1 VTNNDNT
8 LFEKEHEDVLR
19 SIRISRIIPPI
30 IIGLLVVA
38 YLLWNSFD
46 AEAFSAIEWSSR
58 MIFWFMLALVLLLVR
73 HLAYAARI
81 RLLSMNTF
89 NWKKA
94 IELIF
99 IWEFSSSVSPT
110 SVGGSAV
117 ALFVLSQEKI
127 SAARVSAIVLYSV
140 VVDTL
145 FFIFAIPLLYMIF
158 GSQIIRPDIVQLSD
172 LGAWGLTF
180 MLTYIFIVAYG
191 CFFFYGLVINPVLL
205 KKVVVSLTYIPFLRR
220 WRTRAVKF
228 GDDLIIASK
237 EILKNTFSFH
247 IKAFLF
253 TVIAWSCRFL
263 LLSCIIIA
271 FTNISTDFWSQFA
284 LYGRLQ
290 TMYVIMQF
298 SPTPGGA
305 GFAEFVFEG
314 FLSDYVPAGIAL
326 VVAFV
331 WRLISYYFYLFA
343 GAVVVPNWL
352 RNVLNERKLAKS
364 NA

>member
-1 VTNNDNT
+1 MTKNDKT
-8 LFEKEHEDVLR
+8 RFEDEHEDVLK
-19 SIRISRIIPPI
+19 SIRISRIIAPI
-30 IIGLLVVA
+30 LIGLLVVA
-38 YLLWNSFD
+38 YLLWQSFD
-46 AEAFSAIEWSSR
+46 PVAFAKIEWSSR

-81 RLLSMNTF
+81 RLLSMDSF
-89 NWKKA
+89 SWKKA

-127 SAARVSAIVLYSV
+127 STARVSAIVLYSV
-140 VVDTL
+140 VVDTI
-145 FFIFAIPLLYMIF
+145 FFIFAIPLLYLIF
-158 GSQIIRPDIVQLSD
+158 GSQIIRPDILQFSD
-172 LGAWGLTF
+172 LGAWGYTF
-180 MLTYIFIVAYG
+180 MITYIFIVAYG
-191 CFFFYGLVINPVLL
+191 CFFFYGLVVNPILL
-205 KKVVVSLTYIPFLRR
+205 KKVVVSFTHIPFAKR
-220 WRTRAVKF
+220 WRAKAVKF
-228 GDDLIIASK
+228 GDDLIVASK
-237 EILKNTFSFH
+237 EILKNTLGFH
-247 IKAFLF
+247 IKALLF
-253 TVIAWSCRFL
+253 TIIAWSCRFL
-263 LLSCIIIA
+263 LLSCLIIA
-271 FTNISTDFWSQFA
+271 FTNISIDFWTQFA

-326 VVAFV
+326 VVAFI

-352 RNVLNERKLAKS
+352 RNVLNERKKAKFDI
-364 NA
+364 